1 MRRNQTTLG
10 HTLGRDYS
18 GQLCSA
24 SVISCLF
31 PKIRAMVGRKES
43 HSLREQPVTLDGIS
57 RDLDQCACQCVHTCM
72 CLTCLCVWVCISM
85 CVPESVPGPLDAD
98 SWPFWI

>member
-1 MRRNQTTLG
+1 MRHNQTTLG
-10 HTLGRDYS
+10 HTLGSDYS

-31 PKIRAMVGRKES
+31 PKIRAIVGRKEP

-57 RDLDQCACQCVHTCM
+57 RGPGPVCMSVCAHMYVSDM
-72 CLTCLCVWVCISM
+72 PLCVGVRKHVC
-85 CVPESVPGPLDAD
+85 A
-98 SWPFWI
+98 